1 MQNRYSFVSSSI
13 SEQILQQR
21 SRLRVTLGS
30 HERDNRYK
38 REDSPM
44 KTSTIGIQ
52 TRKYSSI
59 VVSSP
64 LWAPYIRCTE
74 RGLTVRHVQLDG
86 VMSSSA
92 SPAQPPCYHPPPP
105 TISDSHKYHE
115 GGILAITKN
124 YAVENSSHSGL
135 RECPRDHQCDSKRS
149 LTVKVPLGDEV
160 RLKAARILIK
170 SSIKSSHPYRKFA
183 DGRQILHCGG
193 WEQ

>member
-1 MQNRYSFVSSSI
+1 
-13 SEQILQQR
+13 
-21 SRLRVTLGS
+21 
-30 HERDNRYK
+30 
-38 REDSPM
+38 
-44 KTSTIGIQ
+44 
-52 TRKYSSI
+52 
-59 VVSSP
+59 
-64 LWAPYIRCTE
+64 
-74 RGLTVRHVQLDG
+74 
-86 VMSSSA
+86 MSSSA

-183 DGRQILHCGG
+183 DGGKFYIVVDGSNKKNKKREKERKDCTI
-193 WEQ
+193 